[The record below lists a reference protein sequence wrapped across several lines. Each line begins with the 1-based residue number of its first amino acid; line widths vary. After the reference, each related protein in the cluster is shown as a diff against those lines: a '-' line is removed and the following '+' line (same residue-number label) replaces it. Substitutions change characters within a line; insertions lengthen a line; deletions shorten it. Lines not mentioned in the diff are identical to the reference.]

1 MAHGF
6 DLHVTEI
13 INDENNHL
21 QQPAN
26 VIQMEHTR
34 MEHNQMEHTSNVP
47 YNNNFN
53 ISRDPSDMTTYTTG
67 NYEKSSSLMDN
78 QLGTSAQYYDPTF
91 TASYYAPQYNSPL
104 DDIQFQNNFS
114 SVNSPQPDNSEIFRL
129 NIPGFKIIVIP
140 NSVNL
145 ANLDLQ
151 NLFPQD
157 SNPNIVT
164 ENSQTYSQNTFDL
177 NDSFDF
183 SNFYP
188 LRLMIQCLDADPSN
202 RPTVSQL
209 YECLRMFRK
218 LGCDD
223 PDPSDLSN
231 QFDVAEEI
239 KFSNLEQLHF
249 NILPYHER
257 AIYYVLNFGTI
268 EKVHKLLYEID
279 NLIKKCH
286 S

>member
-1 MAHGF
+1 MAHEF
-6 DLHVTEI
+6 NLDFTEN
-13 INDENNHL
+13 INDGNNHL
-21 QQPAN
+21 QQPTN
-26 VIQMEHTR
+26 VIQMEHIR
-34 MEHNQMEHTSNVP
+34 MEYNQIEHNQMEYTSNAP

-53 ISRDPSDMTTYTTG
+53 ISCNPSDTT
-67 NYEKSSSLMDN
+67 SQ
-78 QLGTSAQYYDPTF
+78 QLTQLAIMKDPLLWIINL
-91 TASYYAPQYNSPL
+91 YNSPF

-114 SVNSPQPDNSEIFRL
+114 SVNIPQMDNSEIFRF
-129 NIPGFKIIVIP
+129 NIPSFKIIVIP

-145 ANLDLQ
+145 ANLDIQ

-157 SNPNIVT
+157 STPNIVT

-183 SNFYP
+183 NNFYP

-202 RPTVSQL
+202 RPTASQF
-209 YECLRMFRK
+209 YECLGNRVTAI
-218 LGCDD
+218 CDD

-249 NILPYHER
+249 NILLYHER
-257 AIYYVLNFGTI
+257 AIYYVLNFGNI

>member
-1 MAHGF
+1 MAHEF
-6 DLHVTEI
+6 NLDFTEN
-13 INDENNHL
+13 INDGNNHL
-21 QQPAN
+21 QQPTN
-26 VIQMEHTR
+26 
-34 MEHNQMEHTSNVP
+34 S
-47 YNNNFN
+47 
-53 ISRDPSDMTTYTTG
+53 TTYTTG
-67 NYEKSSSLMDN
+67 NNEGSSFMDN
-78 QLGTSAQYYDPTF
+78 QLGTSTQYYHPMF
-91 TASYYAPQYNSPL
+91 TTLYHASQYNSPF

-114 SVNSPQPDNSEIFRL
+114 SVNIPQMDNSEIFRF
-129 NIPGFKIIVIP
+129 NIPSFKIIVIP

-145 ANLDLQ
+145 ANLDIQ

-157 SNPNIVT
+157 STPNIVT
-164 ENSQTYSQNTFDL
+164 ENSQTYSQNTFGL

-183 SNFYP
+183 NNFYP

-202 RPTVSQL
+202 RPTASQF
-209 YECLRMFRK
+209 YECLGNRVTAI
-218 LGCDD
+218 CDD

-249 NILPYHER
+249 NILLYHER
-257 AIYYVLNFGTI
+257 AIYYVLNFGNI